1 MQCVLLRFHSFLFS
15 RNERRE
21 VYGVGIFA
29 GNDGDDVRRQT
40 SACGGMVAK
49 HSVIYCVKVQP
60 FFQAMILCVMKAAC
74 LLKTSV
80 LKRLFRRSRS
90 LEKR

>member
-1 MQCVLLRFHSFLFS
+1 M
-15 RNERRE
+15 
-21 VYGVGIFA
+21 GIFA
-29 GNDGDDVRRQT
+29 KKDIGDVRRQT
-40 SACGGMVAK
+40 SACGGMVVK
-49 HSVIYCVKVQP
+49 YSVIYLVKVQP